1 MVLDESQ
8 AQRVREAG
16 GTTSYSWLIN
26 GTEVSTSNS
35 YTLDITYKF
44 NLLNVK
50 CNITNTVDGAEWTK
64 QFFINVRNQ
73 VPGAIDYTPTVI
85 VTNTGTDEYTVGHP
99 AGKLEATIVRD
110 ASTPGDAL
118 LRYQWYS
125 KAEGAAKWTAISKDG
140 TASVYYPLTNEV
152 GSTSYCCVARVA
164 YANAKVPITVPE
176 DACATITVKAREWAK
191 ETGITGSGTQDDPYT
206 LSCLAG
212 FEAVRDEVNAGIPL
226 KGVYFKMTA
235 DVTLPADWE
244 PMGGIKDPTYV
255 GSAMNRAD
263 MGRQMNPFSA
273 TLDGDGH
280 TLTIAKGGK
289 CLLKYTRDAVIKNQ
303 MCIRDRV
310 VVGSSMIICANR
322 WISSG

>member
-1 MVLDESQ
+1 M
-8 AQRVREAG
+8 
-16 GTTSYSWLIN
+16 
-26 GTEVSTSNS
+26 
-35 YTLDITYKF
+35 
-44 NLLNVK
+44 
-50 CNITNTVDGAEWTK
+50 
-64 QFFINVRNQ
+64 
-73 VPGAIDYTPTVI
+73 PGAIDYTPTVI
-85 VTNTGTDEYTVGHP
+85 VTNTGTEEYTVGHP
-99 AGKLEATIVRD
+99 AGKLEATVVRD
-110 ASTPGDAL
+110 ANTPGGSL

-125 KAEGAAKWTAISKDG
+125 KAEGATKWTAISEDG

-152 GSTSYCCVARVA
+152 GTTSYCCVARVF
-164 YANAKVPITVPE
+164 YAKAKVPTTVPE

-255 GSAMNRAD
+255 GTDMNRAD

-289 CLLKYTRDAVIKNQ
+289 PLLKYTRDAVVRNLNIQGERIEGNGLLLYYTVDYGEDGLYNT
-303 MCIRDRV
+303 CLLYTSPSPRDR
-310 VVGSSMIICANR
+310 G
-322 WISSG
+322 